1 MNFRLSKKNIM
12 HLESEVSDLLKS
24 ELNAFKFPVK
34 LVYKFK
40 TNDSSESIPFKVLF
54 IVPKRY
60 LKKAFKRNLIRRRM
74 KEAFR
79 LNQEIISK
87 SIPQNTTVL
96 LALIY
101 VSKDEVSFKH
111 IQDSIVYLLKQID
124 LNEGNYS

>member
-1 MNFRLSKKNIM
+1 MNFRLRKKNIL

-40 TNDSSESIPFKVLF
+40 TNDSSESMPFKVLF

>member
-1 MNFRLSKKNIM
+1 M
-12 HLESEVSDLLKS
+12 
-24 ELNAFKFPVK
+24 
-34 LVYKFK
+34 
-40 TNDSSESIPFKVLF
+40 PFKVLF